1 MYAYESMSLTAAEVS
16 EALGISEDSVLGFYG
31 PGEIGHATIEVD
43 EDSRL
48 EDWSY
53 VIHGEACAV
62 FTPRIARNY
71 DEIRLTGQ
79 EFPQA
84 LEDAYDHL
92 DERYGIDG
100 DDDLGTR
107 IFARY
112 ARLHGYTTR
121 ERSLRGYCQ
130 GDWAEALVVEP
141 ADGSEFA
148 GLDTLQDLFAGDV
161 FIVTAYLEAP
171 DGSTHDHSC
180 GGIVGAGYASNGAIR
195 EAIREVHAEIRYAR
209 QQVAA

>member
-1 MYAYESMSLTAAEVS
+1 MYTVTEFDLDATHVAR
-16 EALGISEDSVLGFYG
+16 ALGVTEDTALGFYG
-31 PGEIGHATIEVD
+31 PGVIGHATLTVD
-43 EDSRL
+43 ECSRL

-71 DEIRLTGQ
+71 DEIRLIGPV
-79 EFPQA
+79 FPQA

-92 DERYGIDG
+92 DERYGIYG

-121 ERSLRGYCQ
+121 ERSIYGHCQ
-130 GDWAEALVVEP
+130 SDWAEVLAVEP
-141 ADGSEFA
+141 SDESEFA
-148 GLDTLQDLFAGDV
+148 GLGLLQDLFAGDV
-161 FIVTAYLEAP
+161 FDVHVELEAP
-171 DGSTHDHSC
+171 DGSTHEWAC
-180 GGIVGAGYASNGAIR
+180 GGFVGMDYAET
-195 EAIREVHAEIRYAR
+195 EAVEELIREVHAEVRHDR
-209 QQVAA
+209 NAA